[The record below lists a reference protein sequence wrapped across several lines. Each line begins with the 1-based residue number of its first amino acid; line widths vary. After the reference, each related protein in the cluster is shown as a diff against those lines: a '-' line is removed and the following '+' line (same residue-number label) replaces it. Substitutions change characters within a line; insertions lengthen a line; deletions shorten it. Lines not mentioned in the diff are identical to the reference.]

1 MEDSLGA
8 AAEDPVK
15 FANWPVRASAAAS
28 LAWERFWP
36 LAVPAACVFL
46 VFASVSWFGLWTL
59 LPAPWRI
66 GAAMAFLAAVL
77 AAGLPLRHFALP
89 RNDEITRRVE
99 ISSRLEHRPLT
110 AQVDALAQGDG
121 DEWSLA
127 LWREHRRRMAGQLN
141 HLSAGAPQTD
151 ANRHDPWALRAFLA
165 AIAFVAFG
173 YSFGPGGG
181 RMADAFS
188 ARIDPAEVLS
198 RLDAWVTPPAYTRR
212 APIYLASNP
221 APGSPAV
228 VVPNGSI
235 VTLRFVGDN
244 TVSARFTPKGSD
256 AAVEIAPA
264 NQPDAAKSGAA
275 DTTSASMKIVEF
287 STPLTANG
295 NVAFVLGEKT
305 FAQWQMDV
313 TADQAPQINFT
324 EPPSAALSGSLQL
337 SYEVADDYGVAAA
350 RAIIA
355 PFAAQS
361 ADARPL
367 VAAPELPLPL
377 PRNRAT
383 SGKAKQNRDLTSH
396 PWAGAKVTIT
406 LEAKDDLGQ
415 TGLSAPHQMTLPGR
429 NFTHPLALALV
440 EQRRILALD
449 ARKQRRVADML
460 DAMMTAPEEFIPSA
474 ATYIAMK
481 TAFRRIVDART
492 DDQLRS
498 AVDLL
503 WEIALAIENGDLTEA
518 ERRLRE
524 AQENLSKA
532 LEGGASDEEIN
543 RLMQELRSAM
553 NDLIEQLTR
562 EAMENRGRMNP
573 LDQNQMTQTLR
584 QSDLERMLDRIE
596 DLAKSGSRDAA
607 RQLLSE
613 MQRMMDNLR
622 AGRQQQQQQQQ
633 GNQLNQKLDE
643 LSELMRQQQQLL
655 DETFKMQQQN
665 RQGGQEQQQQNGQQG
680 EQENGSKPMTPQEL
694 AEALKNLKAQ
704 QEALQQQLG
713 ELSKELE
720 GMGLDPS
727 QSFGDAEQQMGEAG
741 ENLGQGKTGEAT
753 GNQGQA
759 LEALRR
765 GVQQMLQQMAGQQR
779 GGQQRGEGD
788 PGQDNNRQDPLGR
801 NQQANGLDEGDD
813 TKVPE
818 EIEAQR
824 AREIMEAIRRRL
836 GNQLS
841 PLIEQ
846 KYLERLLDSE

>member
-1 MEDSLGA
+1 
-8 AAEDPVK
+8 
-15 FANWPVRASAAAS
+15 
-28 LAWERFWP
+28 
-36 LAVPAACVFL
+36 
-46 VFASVSWFGLWTL
+46 
-59 LPAPWRI
+59 
-66 GAAMAFLAAVL
+66 
-77 AAGLPLRHFALP
+77 
-89 RNDEITRRVE
+89 
-99 ISSRLEHRPLT
+99 
-110 AQVDALAQGDG
+110 
-121 DEWSLA
+121 
-127 LWREHRRRMAGQLN
+127 
-141 HLSAGAPQTD
+141 
-151 ANRHDPWALRAFLA
+151 
-165 AIAFVAFG
+165 
-173 YSFGPGGG
+173 
-181 RMADAFS
+181 
-188 ARIDPAEVLS
+188 
-198 RLDAWVTPPAYTRR
+198 
-212 APIYLASNP
+212 
-221 APGSPAV
+221 
-228 VVPNGSI
+228 
-235 VTLRFVGDN
+235 
-244 TVSARFTPKGSD
+244 
-256 AAVEIAPA
+256 
-264 NQPDAAKSGAA
+264 
-275 DTTSASMKIVEF
+275 
-287 STPLTANG
+287 
-295 NVAFVLGEKT
+295 
-305 FAQWQMDV
+305 
-313 TADQAPQINFT
+313 
-324 EPPSAALSGSLQL
+324 
-337 SYEVADDYGVAAA
+337 
-350 RAIIA
+350 
-355 PFAAQS
+355 
-361 ADARPL
+361 

-383 SGKAKQNRDLTSH
+383 SGKARQNRDLTSH

-562 EAMENRGRMNP
+562 EAMENPGRMNP

-765 GVQQMLQQMAGQQR
+765 GVQQMIQQMAGQQR